1 MAKKIR
7 CLSLIILGSS
17 LLLVACTKTWPST
30 SRPWDLNTGSG
41 EQQPAQGESGPEPG
55 SPLTTARPVGASVYT
70 PTPDAPHPIPGLRTD
85 PEDYI
90 VQAGDTLGQIS
101 DQFGISIAALAEA
114 NDIEDINIL
123 EVGQPLVIPVAEPV
137 STGSSFKII
146 PDSELVAGPL
156 TALFDVPDF
165 ISGLDGY
172 LARYEEDVEGVML
185 SGAEIVQ
192 RVAMDYSINPR
203 LLLAVLEYQSGWLTD
218 PNPRDYT
225 FQYTLGWENPDLD
238 GLYKQLAWAAN
249 ELNRGYYLWRVNGI
263 GVWTL
268 PDGIVVPIDPTIN
281 AGTAAVQ
288 HLFSRLYGQE
298 IWERTVSSD
307 GIFKTYQ
314 QYFGYAFDYAHEP
327 LIPPGLTQPNLQLPF
342 EEGVDWSFTGGPHG
356 GWGDGSAWAALDFA
370 PYDEPLGCN
379 QSENWVVAMA
389 DGMIVRADHGAV
401 VQDLDGDSMAETG
414 WSLFYMHIETRDRV
428 AVGTYLLAG
437 ERVGHPSCEGG
448 FSTGTH
454 VHIARRY
461 NGEWISA
468 DQGVPFVLDGWRSSG
483 AGNVYD
489 GALHKNDHTIVAEN
503 GHTPEN
509 IIQR

>member
-7 CLSLIILGSS
+7 LLSLIVFGFG
-17 LLLVACTKTWPST
+17 LLLGACTKAWPST
-30 SRPWDLNTGSG
+30 TRPWDLNTGAG
-41 EQQPAQGESGPEPG
+41 EQQLAQGESGPKPG
-55 SPLTTARPVGASVYT
+55 SPLTTARPVGAPVYT
-70 PTPDAPHPIPGLRTD
+70 PTPDAPHPIPGLRID

-101 DQFGISIAALAEA
+101 DRFGISIAALTEI
-114 NDIEDINIL
+114 NEIEDINIL
-123 EVGQPLVIPVAEPV
+123 EVGQSLVIPVAEPV
-137 STGSSFKII
+137 STGPSFKII

-156 TALFDVPDF
+156 TALFDIPDF

-172 LARYEEDVEGVML
+172 LARHEEQVEGVML

-203 LLLAVLEYQSGWLTD
+203 LLLAVLEYQSGWLTE

-225 FQYTLGWENPDLD
+225 FTYAMGWENPDLD

-268 PDGIVVPIDPTIN
+268 PDGVVVPIDSTIN

-298 IWERTVSSD
+298 IWERTVRPD

-314 QYFGYAFDYAHEP
+314 QYFGYPFDYAHEP
-327 LIPPGLTQPNLQLPF
+327 LIPPGLAQPNLQLPF
-342 EEGVDWSFTGGPHG
+342 EAGVDWSFTGGPHG

-370 PYDEPLGCN
+370 PFDEPLGCN
-379 QSENWVVAMA
+379 QSENWVVAMT

-401 VQDLDGDSMAETG
+401 VQDLDGDGMAETG

-468 DQGVPFVLDGWRSSG
+468 DQGMSFMMDGWRSSG

-489 GALHKNDHTIVAEN
+489 GSLRKGDHTIVAEN